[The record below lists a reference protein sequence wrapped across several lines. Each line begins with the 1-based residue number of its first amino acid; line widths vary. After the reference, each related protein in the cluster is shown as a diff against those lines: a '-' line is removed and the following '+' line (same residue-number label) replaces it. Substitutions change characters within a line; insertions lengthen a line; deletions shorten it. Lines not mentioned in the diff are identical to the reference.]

1 MKKNCIL
8 SENIFG
14 KTYSSYICITVF
26 SRVRVIWMYILIA
39 MDYYLFIFL
48 REISTYNLKKQKHL
62 LGKIFDSP
70 HISNLIYLLRNCS
83 SNYVYL
89 KNRYITLAGIGKIM
103 FVSVFRI
110 LLICKSLN
118 LQPPSLKK
126 LNFPMLQY
134 LHTIFRVRK
143 LISV

>member
-1 MKKNCIL
+1 MGKLIL
-8 SENIFG
+8 LTFVLQFFMCQGNSNVHFDSNG
-14 KTYSSYICITVF
+14 LLSFYI
-26 SRVRVIWMYILIA
+26 Y
-39 MDYYLFIFL
+39 L

-62 LGKIFDSP
+62 LGKIFDSC
-70 HISNLIYLLRNCS
+70 HISNRIYLLRNCS

>member
-1 MKKNCIL
+1 MGKLIL
-8 SENIFG
+8 LTFVLQFFMCQSNSNVHFDSNG
-14 KTYSSYICITVF
+14 LLSFYI
-26 SRVRVIWMYILIA
+26 Y
-39 MDYYLFIFL
+39 L

-62 LGKIFDSP
+62 LGKIFDSC
-70 HISNLIYLLRNCS
+70 HISNRIYLLRNCS

-134 LHTIFRVRK
+134 LYTIFRVRK